1 MIKKEIFSMKQ
12 KGQFLVNFIIRAILG
27 MGLIFFA
34 NQFLAQEEIAI
45 KVGFNAISFLASGF
59 LGLPGVAML
68 YGIVSLPIL

>member
-1 MIKKEIFSMKQ
+1 MRQ

-45 KVGFNAISFLASGF
+45 KVGFNVISFLASGF

-68 YGIVSLPIL
+68 YGIVSIPIL